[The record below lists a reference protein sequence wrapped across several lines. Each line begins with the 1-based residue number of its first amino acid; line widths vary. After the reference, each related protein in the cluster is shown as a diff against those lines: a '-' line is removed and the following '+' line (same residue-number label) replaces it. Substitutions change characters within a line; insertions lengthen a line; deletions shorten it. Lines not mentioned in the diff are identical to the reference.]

1 MMLKEHSQIIE
12 FSCVVFVATTVVVVA
27 WVCSEAI
34 PVIDSG
40 KSFVPQP
47 VDYLRTFVLASL
59 SSFAV
64 NYLYKAVDKT
74 FIFCKVWIEFLALLL
89 LAYPQKTEQ
98 QYTYSSWNLVER
110 EGYLFGVFYTLMYL
124 VFYIFDLWQVEM
136 NDNEL
141 NKYVRVGE
149 DPEASISEEVRK
161 KSTLTNCIN
170 VRRHSSNLK
179 KVIYSTDYLPG
190 QRIDEVEVGETENL
204 LKKPDALVAD
214 FHRDSLDFMS
224 QSNGSVS
231 RDRNIQDD
239 MAASTTYGSVITSVM
254 SRGSVPP
261 LAVGHQV
268 DVRWVLENSL
278 WIALTMMHEIG
289 LALLLSITFIYVPEL
304 DDSYFTDLEI
314 YFYNKINLFSMEIVF
329 PLFIL
334 SSLIQILLH
343 SVSEDQEQKTRTFV
357 AYSVVSVG
365 LFILGCYLT

>member
-1 MMLKEHSQIIE
+1 MLKEHSQIIE

-170 VRRHSSNLK
+170 VRRHS
-179 KVIYSTDYLPG
+179 T
-190 QRIDEVEVGETENL
+190 
-204 LKKPDALVAD
+204 
-214 FHRDSLDFMS
+214 
-224 QSNGSVS
+224 
-231 RDRNIQDD
+231 
-239 MAASTTYGSVITSVM
+239 STTYGSVITSVM